1 MLSPILEKLTAPSD
15 AAQSTQTQTGSGLP
29 LDLVTINTDEQ
40 PELAMEYNVS
50 KKETTLKFSFPPS
63 FFFSFVFWLG

>member
-1 MLSPILEKLTAPSD
+1 MLSPILEELTAPSD

-50 KKETTLKFSFPPS
+50 KKIKIYL
-63 FFFSFVFWLG
+63 